1 MCRLRV
7 ACRPWIDHTCM
18 LSVFVSAPSPLCQF
32 LGVMS
37 FSCAR
42 ILGYSGPRMM
52 LSKVFIWFAE
62 FLLSTHQFG
71 FSFHGLNICDECVL
85 LILSRTFFQ
94 FADLFLCVPDF
105 LLWVLVWIL
114 LQICTFFF
122 PCLLSFLTENVTL
135 SWRILPLS
143 TSMPRQVWSR
153 DFGMRHAACF
163 LTFYKCLR
171 CDMHIFCF
179 GHLIWLSEGT
189 VFWLIS
195 LLLEAQSPGPLN
207 RRK

>member
-1 MCRLRV
+1 
-7 ACRPWIDHTCM
+7 
-18 LSVFVSAPSPLCQF
+18 
-32 LGVMS
+32 
-37 FSCAR
+37 
-42 ILGYSGPRMM
+42 M

-62 FLLSTHQFG
+62 ILLSTHQFG
-71 FSFHGLNICDECVL
+71 FSFQRLNICDECVL

-94 FADLFLCVPDF
+94 CADLFLCVPDF

-114 LQICTFFF
+114 LQICTFFS
-122 PCLLSFLTENVTL
+122 CLLSFLTENVTL

-143 TSMPRQVWSR
+143 TSMPCQVWSR

-179 GHLIWLSEGT
+179 RHLIWLSEGT

-195 LLLEAQSPGPLN
+195 LPLEAQSPGPLN